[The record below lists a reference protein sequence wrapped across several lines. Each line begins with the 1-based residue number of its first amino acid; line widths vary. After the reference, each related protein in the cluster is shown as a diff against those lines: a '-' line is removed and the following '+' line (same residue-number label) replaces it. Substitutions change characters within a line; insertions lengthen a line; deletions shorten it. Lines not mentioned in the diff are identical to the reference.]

1 MEANLAW
8 ASIRCQYRSFA
19 GDCDGP
25 DGQRSGTFWPLWKL
39 MRALNGERLGP
50 RTIVLKNLCGALTG
64 GSGYHFGAM
73 TIAEKQS
80 QPLAFCV
87 ACIGRLQL

>member
-8 ASIRCQYRSFA
+8 ASFRCQYRSLA
-19 GDCDGP
+19 GDC

-39 MRALNGERLGP
+39 MRALIGERLGP